1 MKTMRVLILIVIV
14 LSLNSSPLLGSD
26 WETTEIKLTTTDGLN
41 LYCWQGKP
49 DHNIKAPL
57 IVLLPMMN
65 NTHESYAPFLLN
77 LKHYL
82 EIDSLSQNRIMPYI
96 LALDLRGHGKS
107 TILNDSTINWR
118 DMTEDDFALYPYDVK
133 DAIDSILTDPDN
145 DINSKNIIVIGASI
159 GSNTGIMLTEL
170 ISGISKVIM
179 LSPGENYRGM
189 QPAKVLESY
198 KGESIIYAG
207 KEDTYSYTSSV
218 NLAELNKKCELK
230 VCETKDHGT
239 DIINNN
245 AEAMNYLIEWLF
257 KENIFENK

>member
-14 LSLNSSPLLGSD
+14 LSLNSSSLLGLD
-26 WETTEIKLTTTDGLN
+26 WETTEIKLTTTDGLD
-41 LYCWQGKP
+41 LYSWLSKP

-82 EIDSLSQNRIMPYI
+82 DIDSLSHNKTTPYV
-96 LALDLRGHGKS
+96 LAIDLRGHGKS
-107 TILNDSTINWR
+107 TIRNDSTIHWK
-118 DMTEDDFALYPYDVK
+118 DMTEDDFAQYPFDVK
-133 DAIDSILTDPDN
+133 EAIKLILSDSVYNIDPN
-145 DINSKNIIVIGASI
+145 DIIVIGASI
-159 GSNTGIMLTEL
+159 GSTTAIMLTEHMN
-170 ISGISKVIM
+170 GITKDVM

-189 QPAKVLESY
+189 QPAHALESY

-218 NLAELNKKCELK
+218 NLAKLNKKCELK
-230 VCETKDHGT
+230 VFETKDHGT

-245 AEAMNYLIEWLF
+245 PEAMNYLIEWLF
-257 KENIFENK
+257 KEK